1 VHQIVGYNSRLD
13 TLQAAILT
21 VKLPH
26 LARWTEAR
34 CRNAARYD
42 DAFRGLPLRTP
53 VARPQAY
60 HIYNQYT
67 IALDR
72 RDELIGWLKERQ
84 IGHKIY
90 YPVPFHL
97 QECFAGLG
105 YHKGEIPHCEGAARS
120 VLSLPIFG
128 EMTEAEQGEVIN
140 TVRRFF
146 A

>member
-1 VHQIVGYNSRLD
+1 M
-13 TLQAAILT
+13 

-34 CRNAARYD
+34 RRNAARYD

-53 VARPQAY
+53 VAKSFAY

-72 RDELIGWLKERQ
+72 RDELIDWLKERR
-84 IGHKIY
+84 IGHKVY

-105 YHKGEIPHCEGAARS
+105 YHKGEIPRCEKAARS

-128 EMTEAEQGEVIN
+128 EMTAAEQGEVIDA
-140 TVRRFF
+140 VRRFF
-146 A
+146 G